1 MLNEN
6 ELSILNTLEKEDWVS
21 GEILAEHLKIS
32 RTAVWKYIK
41 KFENLGYGIDS
52 TRKKGYKLVKLSEM
66 HPVVKILNNISSCYD
81 KIICHKV
88 TNSTQQEA
96 IKHLFNEKEN
106 ILVFAD
112 RQISGR
118 GHENSEWLSPEGGI
132 YFSVGFSPFRL
143 FLSDLNKMVNIFKY
157 AVKHAFNNY
166 HINIDFLGNDILT
179 TNRKI
184 GGILEE
190 QFSEGNRSK
199 FIIIGVG
206 IYLTNCS
213 STVESI
219 YSLTG
224 KSLDR
229 WQILA
234 DILKI
239 SCENLKLVRGL
250 FK

>member
-6 ELSILNTLEKEDWVS
+6 ELSVLYTLEKEDWVS

-41 KFENLGYGIDS
+41 KLENLGYGIDS

-66 HPVVKILNNISSCYD
+66 HPVVKILNNKSLCYD
-81 KIICHKV
+81 KIIYHKV
-88 TNSTQQEA
+88 TNSTQQEV
-96 IKHLFNEKEN
+96 IKHLFNEKGN

-112 RQISGR
+112 RQTSGR
-118 GHENSEWLSPEGGI
+118 GHEDSDWLSPEGGI
-132 YFSVGFSPFRL
+132 YFSAGFSPFRL

-157 AVKHAFNNY
+157 AVKDAFNNN
-166 HINIDFLGNDILT
+166 HIDIDFLGNDILIN
-179 TNRKI
+179 NRKI

-190 QFSEGNRSK
+190 RFSEGDRSK
-199 FIIIGVG
+199 FIVIGVG
-206 IYLTNCS
+206 IYVTKCP
-213 STVESI
+213 STVESV
-219 YSLTG
+219 YSVTG

-234 DILKI
+234 DTLKI

>member
-6 ELSILNTLEKEDWVS
+6 ELSVLYTLEKEDWVS

-41 KFENLGYGIDS
+41 KLENLGYGIDS

-66 HPVVKILNNISSCYD
+66 HPVVKILNNKSLCYD
-81 KIICHKV
+81 KIIYHKV
-88 TNSTQQEA
+88 TNSTQQEV
-96 IKHLFNEKEN
+96 IKHLFNEKGN

-112 RQISGR
+112 RQTSGR
-118 GHENSEWLSPEGGI
+118 GHEDSDWLSPEGGI
-132 YFSVGFSPFRL
+132 YFSAGFSPFRL

-157 AVKHAFNNY
+157 AVKDAFNNN
-166 HINIDFLGNDILT
+166 HIDIDFLGNDILIN
-179 TNRKI
+179 NRKI

-190 QFSEGNRSK
+190 RFSEGDRSK
-199 FIIIGVG
+199 FIVIGVG
-206 IYLTNCS
+206 IYVTKCP
-213 STVESI
+213 STVESV
-219 YSLTG
+219 YSVTG

-234 DILKI
+234 DSLKI

>member
-6 ELSILNTLEKEDWVS
+6 ELSVLYTLEKEDWVS

-41 KFENLGYGIDS
+41 KLENLGYGIDS

-66 HPVVKILNNISSCYD
+66 HPVVKILNNKSLCYD
-81 KIICHKV
+81 KIIYHKV
-88 TNSTQQEA
+88 TNSTQQEV
-96 IKHLFNEKEN
+96 IKHLFNEKGN

-112 RQISGR
+112 RQTSGR
-118 GHENSEWLSPEGGI
+118 GHEDSDWLSPEGGI
-132 YFSVGFSPFRL
+132 YFSAGFSPFRL

-157 AVKHAFNNY
+157 AVKDAFNNN
-166 HINIDFLGNDILT
+166 HIDIDFLGNDILIN
-179 TNRKI
+179 NRKI

-190 QFSEGNRSK
+190 RFSEGDRRK
-199 FIIIGVG
+199 FIVIGVG
-206 IYLTNCS
+206 IYVTKCP
-213 STVESI
+213 STVESV
-219 YSLTG
+219 YSVTG

-234 DILKI
+234 DSLKI